1 VLFLCVLGVLGGLIF
16 CYQAVAQPRVGL
28 LEFFQHRLRLAEL
41 ELSQA
46 KERFVAGVA
55 GSVETTN
62 AQGGL
67 VAARDGLIQA
77 RVNAA
82 VARVSVRRAL
92 GVLDQTP

>member
-1 VLFLCVLGVLGGLIF
+1 MAVETR
-16 CYQAVAQPRVGL
+16 QAVLDLGSAETQVKLAGD
-28 LEFFQHRLRLAEL
+28 RLRLAEQ
-41 ELSQA
+41 ELAQA
-46 KERFVAGVA
+46 RERFVAGVA

-62 AQGGL
+62 AQAGL

>member
-1 VLFLCVLGVLGGLIF
+1 MM
-16 CYQAVAQPRVGL
+16 RVM
-28 LEFFQHRLRLAEL
+28 A
-41 ELSQA
+41 
-46 KERFVAGVA
+46 AGVA

-82 VARVSVRRAL
+82 VARVSLRRAM

>member
-1 VLFLCVLGVLGGLIF
+1 
-16 CYQAVAQPRVGL
+16 VALAQ
-28 LEFFQHRLRLAEL
+28 ERLRLAEL

-46 KERFVAGVA
+46 RERFAAGVA
-55 GSVETTN
+55 GSVETTT
-62 AQGGL
+62 AEGGL

>member
-1 VLFLCVLGVLGGLIF
+1 VLDLASADHQVKL
-16 CYQAVAQPRVGL
+16 AVD
-28 LEFFQHRLRLAEL
+28 RLRLAEL

-82 VARVSVRRAL
+82 VARVSVRRAM

>member
-1 VLFLCVLGVLGGLIF
+1 MAVETR
-16 CYQAVAQPRVGL
+16 QAVLDLASADHQVKL
-28 LEFFQHRLRLAEL
+28 ASDRLRLAEL

-67 VAARDGLIQA
+67 VSARDGLIQA

-82 VARVSVRRAL
+82 VARVSLRRAL